1 MKTITFHT
9 RLESNIIKLFNI
21 ENLMGKEVI
30 VSIIEV
36 PNQQEKKK
44 KKWEFLGAVRLDKQ
58 LDQINIRDF
67 AHE

>member
-1 MKTITFHT
+1 MKAITFHT

-21 ENLMGKEVI
+21 DNLIGKEVI

-44 KKWEFLGAVRLDKQ
+44 KKWDFIGAVKLDKQ

>member
-1 MKTITFHT
+1 
-9 RLESNIIKLFNI
+9 
-21 ENLMGKEVI
+21 MGKEVI